1 MLDHGFFTFLDS
13 VVNLTEVQALT
24 LDDFITQGLR
34 IWNPVA
40 LSGLKHILQELTPLI
55 KEEHGSPYWMTP
67 LILSLIYEVKDANIL
82 EHQRICWLED
92 NGM

>member
-1 MLDHGFFTFLDS
+1 M
-13 VVNLTEVQALT
+13 VNLTGVQALT
-24 LDDFITQGLR
+24 LDDFITLGLR
-34 IWNPVA
+34 IWNPGV
-40 LSGLKHILQELTPLI
+40 LSGLKHLLQELSPLI

-67 LILSLIYEVKDANIL
+67 LILSLIYEVKHPNIL

>member
-1 MLDHGFFTFLDS
+1 M
-13 VVNLTEVQALT
+13 VNLTGVQALT
-24 LDDFITQGLR
+24 LDDFITLGLR
-34 IWNPVA
+34 IWNPGV
-40 LSGLKHILQELTPLI
+40 LSGLKHLLQELGPLI

-67 LILSLIYEVKDANIL
+67 LILSLTYEVKHPNIL